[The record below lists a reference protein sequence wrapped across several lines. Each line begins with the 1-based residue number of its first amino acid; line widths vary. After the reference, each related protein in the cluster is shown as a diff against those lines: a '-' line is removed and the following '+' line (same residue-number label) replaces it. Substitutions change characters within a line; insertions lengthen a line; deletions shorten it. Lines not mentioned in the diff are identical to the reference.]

1 MASSSDAVLTVE
13 ASIDNALVTVP
24 EIRDGQLILPVS
36 TVGLTLADYIPVLE
50 RYLVLNSAMVFDYRD
65 KKGNAAARSH
75 IYNLRKIK
83 TQISEIHKNLKARY
97 KAIVDNMDAGK
108 RDALEIIEAMIEHHD
123 KELRVVAAE
132 AQKREHLAWIAQK
145 HAECWDLA
153 HQMNDV
159 FDEQKALARQRAE
172 QDRVAAEQAEKQREL
187 DRQQRE
193 KEIAEN
199 ATKEAERKANEK
211 AEAEKQKA
219 AREAQQEEER
229 KRQAEQQAAADQENA
244 RRVHWAMIPAMIKWA
259 GVTEDQAK
267 ALILAMRDG
276 VIPAVKIDYQWQPVD
291 GGK

>member
-244 RRVHWAMIPAMIKWA
+244 RRVHWAMIPAMIQWA

>member
-50 RYLVLNSAMVFDYRD
+50 KYLVVNSALVFDYRD
-65 KKGNAAARSH
+65 KKGNADARSH
-75 IYNLRKIK
+75 VAKLRKIK
-83 TQISEIHKNLKARY
+83 APVIEIHKNLKARY
-97 KAIVDNMDAGK
+97 KAIVDKMDADK
-108 RDALEIIEAMIEHHD
+108 RDALEVIEAMIEHHD

-132 AQKREHLAWIAQK
+132 AKEREHLAWVAQK
-145 HAECWDLA
+145 HVECWELA

-159 FDEQKALARQRAE
+159 FDEQKALAKQRAE
-172 QDRVAAEQAEKQREL
+172 QDRVADEQAEKQREL

-199 ATKEAERKANEK
+199 AAKEAEKKANEK
-211 AEAEKQKA
+211 AEAEKKRA
-219 AREAQQEEER
+219 AREAQQAEDR
-229 KRQAEQQAAADQENA
+229 KRQAEQRAAADQENA
-244 RRVHWAMIPAMIKWA
+244 RRVHWAMIPAMIQWA

-276 VIPAVKIDYQWQPVD
+276 AIPAVKIDYQWQPVD